1 MAFINGTLIL
11 QAAHFIIAFY
21 IIKYFFFKPVFAH
34 IEIEDALQESL
45 VSAVQEHQAAVAQK
59 EHELSDHWHTLRSY
73 FTQQAPSLKRQRLV
87 IPKQSIT
94 VPDSMTPA
102 DVQHAVQSLA
112 KKLVSRVDHVA

>member
-59 EHELSDHWHTLRSY
+59 EHELSDHWHALRSY
-73 FTQQAPSLKRQRLV
+73 FAQQAPSLKRQRLI
-87 IPKQSIT
+87 IPQQSIR
-94 VPDSMTPA
+94 VPDMTPA
-102 DVQHAVQSLA
+102 DLQQAAQSLA
-112 KKLVSRVDHVA
+112 KKLVSRVDHVT

>member
-34 IEIEDALQESL
+34 VETEDALQESL
-45 VSAVQEHQAAVAQK
+45 ISAVQEHQAAVAQK
-59 EHELSDHWHTLRSY
+59 EHELSDHWHALRSY
-73 FTQQAPSLKRQRLV
+73 FTQQVPSLKRQRLV

-94 VPDSMTPA
+94 MPNLTPEE
-102 DVQHAVQSLA
+102 VQQVAQNLS
-112 KKLVSRVDHVA
+112 KKIVSRVDHVA